1 MPEIETGKTVSRF
14 VLNTWNVDGGKV
26 EALNDGQSSQFPL
39 QEGQVTLSAVS
50 IPQTFYHSNV
60 ITSEADALSAPKSP
74 YIKAAKTI
82 GTSSLMSMFKVSV
95 PTGHLFAKH

>member
-50 IPQTFYHSNV
+50 IPQTFYH
-60 ITSEADALSAPKSP
+60 
-74 YIKAAKTI
+74 
-82 GTSSLMSMFKVSV
+82 
-95 PTGHLFAKH
+95 